1 MQEPLGG
8 KLRGMKDKLV
18 IAVIAEGS
26 RVDFSAGQCI
36 FIILEVLVYL
46 TIRWVER
53 YLGDLAG
60 MFFGEIAI
68 SLSLMG
74 DTKRCT

>member
-1 MQEPLGG
+1 
-8 KLRGMKDKLV
+8 MKDKLV
-18 IAVIAEGS
+18 IAFIAEGP

-36 FIILEVLVYL
+36 FIVLEVLFYF

-53 YLGDLAG
+53 YLVDLAG

-68 SLSLMG
+68 SLSSIG
-74 DTKRCT
+74 DKKRCT